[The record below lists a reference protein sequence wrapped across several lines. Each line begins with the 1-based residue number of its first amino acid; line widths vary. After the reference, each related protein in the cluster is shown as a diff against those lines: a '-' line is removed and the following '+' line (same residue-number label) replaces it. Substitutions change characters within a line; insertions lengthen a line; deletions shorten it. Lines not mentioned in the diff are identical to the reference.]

1 MWFGEDRI
9 AHEAKSNIVKAL
21 TFYIASVT
29 VGFKYRERKR
39 ENRERGGEKN
49 SRCILIRGRE
59 GGESAR
65 IAADICDMRTAGFS
79 FSSQIPLPD
88 ESHRGKLMCVFAA
101 GCERR
106 HL

>member
-39 ENRERGGEKN
+39 EREQSERG
-49 SRCILIRGRE
+49 RRILGA
-59 GGESAR
+59 S
-65 IAADICDMRTAGFS
+65 
-79 FSSQIPLPD
+79 
-88 ESHRGKLMCVFAA
+88 
-101 GCERR
+101 
-106 HL
+106 